1 MPAKKLLT
9 TYMGKEYNR
18 THYPYKAT
26 MEYYYVRDGLVRT
39 DNKLRTYQNLLENEP
54 YTPYLDSFNVTG
66 LLDWY
71 YHPRMMN
78 KSNKMN
84 ARRTFTGNRL
94 PFPMYGTTSIWFP
107 DPEPE
112 VFKIE
117 YYQNPSSARL
127 SQYSQNR
134 LSARN
139 LKPKHFAYYYRHFD
153 RLDREYGKI
162 FDLKTGRMYPEAK
175 EKFWPD
181 AIDNIGITN
190 PNYSNPRLKPE
201 NWRDKFFRVYG
212 EKDIKEWD
220 MDGSDLRLFDPFCR
234 NGKLDELIVATYG
247 TDGYPA
253 TYCENSIAR

>member
-1 MPAKKLLT
+1 MNTLSSKSKKL
-9 TYMGKEYNR
+9 R
-18 THYPYKAT
+18 
-26 MEYYYVRDGLVRT
+26 
-39 DNKLRTYQNLLENEP
+39 KLRIL
-54 YTPYLDSFNVTG
+54 SFDRTRG
-66 LLDWY
+66 EKKQIFPTLDWY

-78 KSNKMN
+78 KSFEDNAEKTYKNSKMPLTN
-84 ARRTFTGNRL
+84 HGSAQ
-94 PFPMYGTTSIWFP
+94 IWFP

-112 VFKIE
+112 VFKLE
-117 YYQNPSSARL
+117 YYMNGGDKRRGDSIYAE
-127 SQYSQNR
+127 NR

-201 NWRDKFFRVYG
+201 NWRDKFFRMFDG
-212 EKDIKEWD
+212 EIEERELG
-220 MDGSDLRLFDPFCR
+220 MDGSDLRLYDPYCR
-234 NGKLDELIVATYG
+234 NGKLDELFAATFG
-247 TDGYPA
+247 TDGFPA
-253 TYCENSIAR
+253 NFCENSS

>member
-1 MPAKKLLT
+1 
-9 TYMGKEYNR
+9 
-18 THYPYKAT
+18 
-26 MEYYYVRDGLVRT
+26 MEFYYLRDGLART

-78 KSNKMN
+78 KSFEVN
-84 ARRTFTGNRL
+84 AERTFTGAKL
-94 PFPMYGTTSIWFP
+94 AWDSYGTTPIWFP

-112 VFKIE
+112 VFKLELYE
-117 YYQNPSSARL
+117 YYQKAEISRYAE
-127 SQYSQNR
+127 NR

-181 AIDNIGITN
+181 AIDNMGITN

-201 NWRDKFFRVYG
+201 NWNDAKLGVKGSGKGSFEMNGADFRFYH
-212 EKDIKEWD
+212 WA
-220 MDGSDLRLFDPFCR
+220 CR
-234 NGKLDELIVATYG
+234 SGKVDELFLNIL
-247 TDGYPA
+247 P
-253 TYCENSIAR
+253 ENMCDVHS

>member
-9 TYMGKEYNR
+9 TFLGKEYNR

-112 VFKIE
+112 VFKLE
-117 YYQNPSSARL
+117 YYQNPLSARL
-127 SQYSQNR
+127 SQYSENR

-181 AIDNIGITN
+181 AIDNFGITN

-201 NWRDKFFRVYG
+201 NWNDVLMTNDAGEVEPNSMGGADFRTYDHLCRSGKIDEVYL
-212 EKDIKEWD
+212 K
-220 MDGSDLRLFDPFCR
+220 PPY
-234 NGKLDELIVATYG
+234 N
-247 TDGYPA
+247 YPEN
-253 TYCENSIAR
+253 YCDRFV